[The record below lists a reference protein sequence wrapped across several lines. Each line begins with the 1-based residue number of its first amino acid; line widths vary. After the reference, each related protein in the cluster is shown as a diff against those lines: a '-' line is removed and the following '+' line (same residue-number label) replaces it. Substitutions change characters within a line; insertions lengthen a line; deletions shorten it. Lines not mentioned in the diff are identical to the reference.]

1 MAWHCLFVGCVYST
15 YIYIIFLWV
24 YVYIIRDCLYICIY
38 TYICSYIFSY
48 NKSIHMKDSSTNM
61 YCTRNSRVFLRNL
74 AHDPEQNYYL
84 EIFPEPPDRLT
95 EVTRVP
101 KCEVIGQKMPRNALQ
116 KWLHSCLPGKNSSN
130 NLVLTTSKQHCILSC
145 IPIRIGLWARVQMRR
160 HVSIWFG
167 PSRWRKHCRGKGV
180 WSLVTGDVGSIVA
193 IQFYYLQIWFG
204 CTGDVIRYSGGEIL
218 TAWPLSAPMLAL

>member
-1 MAWHCLFVGCVYST
+1 MLDRHSCPKEFLWPPILALPDKHDQCGCWLTLWRDPTMTCELVRAMAWHCLFVGCVYST

-145 IPIRIGLWARVQMRR
+145 IPIRIGL
-160 HVSIWFG
+160 
-167 PSRWRKHCRGKGV
+167 
-180 WSLVTGDVGSIVA
+180 
-193 IQFYYLQIWFG
+193 
-204 CTGDVIRYSGGEIL
+204 
-218 TAWPLSAPMLAL
+218 